1 MRTDPLV
8 GRTVAGY
15 RLVELIGRGG
25 MGVVYR
31 AEQLSLGRDVAF
43 KLLREDLAH
52 DEAFRTRFLRE
63 SRLGGQVPHPNM
75 VPIYDAGEA
84 DGLLYIAMQHVDGVD
99 LRRLV
104 ARDGRLAPPRALAIL
119 APVAR
124 ALDAAH
130 ARGLVHRDVKPANI
144 LVVEHGGGGA
154 GGVDAYLS
162 DFGLLK
168 RIASQTGL
176 TQAGKLVGTM
186 AYVAPEQIQGQPVSG
201 AADQYAL
208 ACVLFECLTGSM
220 PFPREEEAA
229 VLWAHLSSPPPS
241 LADRRPDLPA
251 GLGAVLARAMAK
263 QPSERFGSCH
273 AFLDAAGTALGA
285 GATTVHS
292 AAATTGPGAADAT
305 DPATVIDRPAPADGG
320 GPQGGPH
327 DQRTRTAT
335 VPAPPRWSAPAGG
348 PPAARGLRPPGLVAV
363 LAVLGVLVMVAV
375 ASAGG
380 DGGQAGTATTLP
392 ATSPTFTTVAP
403 DTTIEEI
410 VTTEPEPPE
419 PTTTTQPQPPKS
431 LRLPF
436 TLKGRGTM
444 QLPPFT
450 AAGSWHLAWSYDCRK
465 AEYSTGFDL
474 EVAPG
479 GESVMKFGTSQ
490 SGAETY
496 RAGTSQIRVR
506 PSDEACRWSLR
517 ATGTPGAPN
526 RRVPFTLN
534 GSGSTT
540 TAPFTVHGGWDIA
553 WSYRCSDELFGDFEV
568 NVHPGLEYAIHD
580 FDGKGSGVEHF
591 DTGGTYFLVVAPG
604 SGCSWTLKVTG

>member
-104 ARDGRLAPPRALAIL
+104 ARDGRLAPARSLAIL

-144 LVVEHGGGGA
+144 LVVEHGDGGGA
-154 GGVDAYLS
+154 DAYLS

-168 RIASQTGL
+168 RISSQTGL

-251 GLGAVLARAMAK
+251 GLG
-263 QPSERFGSCH
+263 G
-273 AFLDAAGTALGA
+273 
-285 GATTVHS
+285 
-292 AAATTGPGAADAT
+292 
-305 DPATVIDRPAPADGG
+305 
-320 GPQGGPH
+320 
-327 DQRTRTAT
+327 
-335 VPAPPRWSAPAGG
+335 
-348 PPAARGLRPPGLVAV
+348 GLV
-363 LAVLGVLVMVAV
+363 
-375 ASAGG
+375 
-380 DGGQAGTATTLP
+380 
-392 ATSPTFTTVAP
+392 
-403 DTTIEEI
+403 
-410 VTTEPEPPE
+410 
-419 PTTTTQPQPPKS
+419 
-431 LRLPF
+431 
-436 TLKGRGTM
+436 
-444 QLPPFT
+444 
-450 AAGSWHLAWSYDCRK
+450 
-465 AEYSTGFDL
+465 
-474 EVAPG
+474 PG
-479 GESVMKFGTSQ
+479 
-490 SGAETY
+490 
-496 RAGTSQIRVR
+496 
-506 PSDEACRWSLR
+506 P
-517 ATGTPGAPN
+517 
-526 RRVPFTLN
+526 
-534 GSGSTT
+534 
-540 TAPFTVHGGWDIA
+540 
-553 WSYRCSDELFGDFEV
+553 
-568 NVHPGLEYAIHD
+568 
-580 FDGKGSGVEHF
+580 
-591 DTGGTYFLVVAPG
+591 
-604 SGCSWTLKVTG
+604 